1 MQEKRENHRLII
13 DNQKS
18 ISVTDVDS
26 VLSFNE
32 SKITLHLLGGG
43 KVMVVGSD
51 LKIVGFSKADGTFL
65 ATGEV
70 TGVTYGGKSLVQKLF
85 K

>member
-1 MQEKRENHRLII
+1 MQEQSKNHHLII

-18 ISVTDVDS
+18 VSVTDVDS

-32 SKITLHLLGGG
+32 NKITLRLLGTG
-43 KVMVVGSD
+43 KLVVTGNG
-51 LKIVGFSKADGTFL
+51 LKIVGFSEAEGTFL

-70 TGVTYGGKSLVQKLF
+70 TGVTYGGKSLAQKLF